1 MASLLWFKMYS
12 LSRTQYGP
20 GKESRLLD
28 MPIRVVQWTTGNVGK
43 ESVKAIT
50 TNPGLELVG
59 CFAWSPAK
67 VGVDVGELVGIAPL
81 GVSATDDVEAL
92 LALKPDCVVYNLMWP
107 SVDELVRILEARI
120 NVVATAAFITG
131 KNLGAERDRLVDACA
146 RGGSSL
152 FGTGVSPGFAELVA
166 VTLAGI
172 CSRIDKVIVSETADT
187 TFYDSPDTER
197 KAGFGQPID
206 DPELPHMA
214 RAGTAVF
221 GEAVAMVA
229 DVLAVELD
237 EIVCESEFAQT
248 TAELVMASW
257 TIPAGHV
264 AGVAASWQ
272 GRIGGRTIID
282 LNVRWKKGST
292 LDPEW
297 VIEKDGW
304 VITVEGLPTV
314 TASLD
319 FLPPPDFHAETI
331 EEFMAIGHIIT
342 AVPAL
347 NAIPAVVGGPSG
359 ILTYAD
365 LTMPHPRG
373 WVQAKSS

>member
-1 MASLLWFKMYS
+1 MDVA
-12 LSRTQYGP
+12 
-20 GKESRLLD
+20 
-28 MPIRVVQWTTGNVGK
+28 IRVVQWTTGNVGK
-43 ESVKAIT
+43 ESVKAMSA
-50 TNPGLELVG
+50 NPTLELVG

-67 VGVDVGELVGIAPL
+67 VGIDVGELVGIAPL
-81 GVSATDDVEAL
+81 GVTATDDVEAL
-92 LALKPDCVVYNLMWP
+92 IALKPDCVVYNPMWP
-107 SVDELVRILEARI
+107 SVDELVRILEAGI

-131 KNLGAERDRLVDACA
+131 ENLGAERNRLVEACT

-166 VTLAGI
+166 VTIAGI
-172 CSRIDKVIVSETADT
+172 CSRIDKIVVSETADT

-197 KAGFGQPID
+197 RAGFGQPID
-206 DPELPHMA
+206 NPELPQMA

-221 GEAVAMVA
+221 GEAVAMIA
-229 DVLAVELD
+229 DALGVELD
-237 EIVCESEFAQT
+237 EIICEPEFAQT
-248 TAELVMASW
+248 TADLVMASW

-272 GRIGGRTIID
+272 GRVGGRTIID

-319 FLPPPDFHAETI
+319 FLPPPDFQAETI

-347 NAIPAVVGGPSG
+347 NAIPAVMGGPSG

>member
-1 MASLLWFKMYS
+1 MA
-12 LSRTQYGP
+12 
-20 GKESRLLD
+20 
-28 MPIRVVQWTTGNVGK
+28 IRVVQWTTGNVGK
-43 ESVKAIT
+43 ESVKAICA
-50 TNPGLELVG
+50 NPALELVG

-67 VGVDVGELVGIAPL
+67 VGVDVGELAGIAPL

-92 LALKPDCVVYNLMWP
+92 IALKPDCVVYNPMWL
-107 SVDELVRILEARI
+107 SVDELVQILEAGV
-120 NVVATAAFITG
+120 NVVATASFITG
-131 KNLGAERDRLVDACA
+131 GNLGAERDRLVDACT

-166 VTLAGI
+166 VTIAGI

-197 KAGFGQPID
+197 PAGFGQPID
-206 DPELPHMA
+206 NPDLPQMA

-229 DVLAVELD
+229 DALGVELD
-237 EIVCESEFAQT
+237 EIVCEADFAQT
-248 TAELVMASW
+248 TEDLVMASW

-272 GRIGGRTIID
+272 GRSGGRTIID
-282 LNVRWKKGST
+282 LKVRWKKGST
-292 LDPEW
+292 LDPDW

-304 VITVEGLPTV
+304 VITIEGLPTV

-319 FLPPPDFHAETI
+319 FLPPPDFQAETV

-347 NAIPAVVGGPSG
+347 NAIPAVVGGPPG

-365 LTMPHPRG
+365 LSVPHLRG
-373 WVQAKSS
+373 WVHAKTS